1 MCVVADVGQ
10 ERFMRQRSCERT
22 GMVMRSWLNGLK
34 SPGMRIAECS
44 RSAGLWAD

>member
-22 GMVMRSWLNGLK
+22 GMVRSWLNGLK
-34 SPGMRIAECS
+34 SPRMRIAECS